1 MTPSIPKAHKRL
13 FALALSALVLCISS
27 ALHAQSTGST
37 INGTIQG
44 AVVDQRGQAIPGATI
59 AVTSGTNTPR
69 TAVSGPDGKFSIS
82 GLPTGAYTVQVAAT
96 GFSTQEK
103 NVTVSAD
110 SSAALSFPLTIAS
123 VAEEVTVEAEDDT
136 SLAVQLATVKAPIDM
151 ASPRTE
157 ITSQYIREFTTPV
170 TDFADITQAAPGT
183 ISYSTNGIGNG
194 QAKTWFRG
202 FQDGDFTM
210 TWDGV
215 PFQDSNDPTHHSWAY
230 VPAPAISYVDF
241 DRSPGTA
248 SDVGPTNFAGSVH
261 LFSPKMGNAMAI
273 KGSESY
279 GSFNTN
285 EYLGEFNSGLFGGKN
300 PKANLWFEGHH
311 MTSDGYQ
318 TNNDQQRTAGTL
330 KFNYRFS
337 DKTNLTLV
345 GTSVIVDSNTP
356 DSDPTRQQIA
366 VHGLNYIM
374 DSNPLN
380 PDGTSNAM
388 YYRFYTYHVPTNFE
402 VITFSK
408 ELGRGWRLETKP
420 YTYSYSNHQH
430 LFKNQS
436 QELTGNSIY
445 APISVPVTSTSAVDK
460 LNQYN
465 RGGEITTVSA
475 ASRFGV
481 FRAGA
486 WYEYT
491 RTHRYQIKTD
501 PRNWNDSP
509 FLKDQKFHERFI
521 TDSVQPFIEYQL
533 VTIPKWTITA
543 GLKSALYTMHLT
555 QYADGSTVGPLTCSS
570 ASTTTTASCSAF
582 TVHDAFYNNILPS
595 IEANYRIMNNWS
607 AYGQYGRGSE
617 IPPSSVFDVTGAQVA
632 VTPNPTTASTY
643 QGGTVLKLNNVL
655 FDADVYHVH
664 YASAYSSYKVT
675 DQTKPDYGDSYYY
688 ATPPRN
694 TTGFEAES
702 NVAVTHGLSFVLN
715 GTIGE
720 AKYEAASASTLPN
733 GTVVPASSSLWAA
746 GVADNTVSGGF
757 TYQDKGFDIGFFNK
771 RIGPRYVDNSSV
783 HQATQLSPFWMNN
796 LFVNY
801 AWHRNSIFDQ
811 AKIKLSINN
820 LFDNHDIVGLSPG
833 NSPTPTV
840 PFAPSALDQ
849 LQLLPGRS
857 IMITFQVGLSPKER

>member
-1 MTPSIPKAHKRL
+1 VTLSIPRVCER
-13 FALALSALVLCISS
+13 LSALVLF
-27 ALHAQSTGST
+27 ALLFVLAPWVQAQE
-37 INGTIQG
+37 NRGTIQG
-44 AVVDQRGQAIPGATI
+44 SVADQRSQAIQGATI
-59 AVTSGTNTPR
+59 AVTSLTTSDR
-69 TAVSGPDGKFSIS
+69 TVLSGPDGKFSIS
-82 GLPTGAYTVQVAAT
+82 GLPAGTYTVQVAAS
-96 GFSTQEK
+96 GFARKEK
-103 NVTVSAD
+103 SVVVSAG
-110 SSAALSFPLTIAS
+110 SSASLSFALTIAS
-123 VAEEVTVEAEDDT
+123 VSEEVTVEAEDDT
-136 SLAVQLATVKAPIDM
+136 SMAVQLATVKPLLDM

-157 ITSQYIREFTTPV
+157 ISSQYIREYTTPV
-170 TDFADITQAAPGT
+170 TDFSDITQAAPGT
-183 ISYSTNGIGNG
+183 VSYSTNGIGNG

-261 LFSPKMGNAMAI
+261 LFSPKMSNTMAI

-285 EYLGEFNSGLFGGKN
+285 EYLGEFNSGSFWKS
-300 PKANLWFEGHH
+300 KANLWFEGHH

-318 TNNDQQRTAGTL
+318 TNNDQQRTAGTV
-330 KFNYRFS
+330 KFNYKFS

-345 GTSVIVDSNTP
+345 GTQVIVDSNTP

-366 VHGLNYIM
+366 DHGLNYVM
-374 DSNPLN
+374 DSTPLN
-380 PDGTSNAM
+380 PDGTADSL
-388 YYRFYTYHVPTNFE
+388 YYKFYTYHVPTNFE
-402 VITFSK
+402 VITFTK
-408 ELGRGWRLETKP
+408 ELGRGWRLESKP

-436 QELTGNSIY
+436 QDLTSGSTY
-445 APISVPVTSTSAVDK
+445 APVSVPVTATSAVDK

-491 RTHRYQIKTD
+491 TTHRYQIKTD
-501 PRNWNDSP
+501 PRTWNDSP
-509 FLKDQKFHERFI
+509 FLKDQKFHEHFI
-521 TDSVQPFIEYQL
+521 TNSVQPFVEYQL
-533 VTIPKWTITA
+533 VSIPKWTITA
-543 GLKSALYTMHLT
+543 GLKSATYTMNLT

-570 ASTTTTASCSAF
+570 AATTTTASCSAF
-582 TVHDAFYNNILPS
+582 TNHTAFYNDLLPS
-595 IEANYRIMNNWS
+595 FEANYRIRDNWS
-607 AYGQYGRGSE
+607 VYGQYGRGSE

-632 VTPNPTTASTY
+632 VTPNPTIASTY
-643 QGGTVLKLNNVL
+643 QGGTVVKLNKVL

-664 YASAYSSYKVT
+664 YDSAYSSYKVT

-702 NVAVTHGLSFVLN
+702 NLVLTRGLSLVVN

-720 AKYEAASASTLPN
+720 AKYESAGAKTLGN
-733 GTVVPASSSLWAA
+733 GTVLPASNSMW
-746 GVADNTVSGGF
+746 VANVANDTASGGI
-757 TYQDKGFDIGFFNK
+757 TYQDHGFDIGFFNK

-783 HQATQLSPFWMNN
+783 HQATQLNPFWMNN

-801 AWHRNSIFDQ
+801 TMRRNSLFDQ
-811 AKIKLSINN
+811 SKIKLSVNN
-820 LFDNHDIVGLSPG
+820 LFDGHDIVGLSPG
-833 NSPTPTV
+833 SSPTPTV
-840 PFAPSALDQ
+840 PFAPSGLDQ

-857 IMITFQVGLSPKER
+857 IMITFQVGLSPRER

>member
-1 MTPSIPKAHKRL
+1 VTKMIVKVQECLVALAMTVLLVL
-13 FALALSALVLCISS
+13 FANP
-27 ALHAQSTGST
+27 LHAQEVS
-37 INGTIQG
+37 GTIQG
-44 AVVDQRGQAIPGATI
+44 TVVDLRGQAIQGATI
-59 AVTSGTNTPR
+59 AVASGTNTPR
-69 TAVSGPDGKFSIS
+69 TVVSGSDGKFSIS
-82 GLPTGAYTVQVAAT
+82 GLPAGSYTAQVSAT
-96 GFSTQEK
+96 GFSTVEK
-103 NVTVSAD
+103 NVVVSAG
-110 SSAALSFPLTIAS
+110 SNAALSFQMVIAS
-123 VAEEVTVEAEDDT
+123 VAEEVTVEAEDDS
-136 SLAVQLATVKAPIDM
+136 SLAVQQATVKAPIDM

-261 LFSPKMGNAMAI
+261 LFSPKMGNAMTI

-285 EYLGEFNSGLFGGKN
+285 EYLGEFNSGLFGGAN

-318 TNNDQQRTAGTL
+318 TNNDQQRTAGTV
-330 KFNYRFS
+330 KFNYKFS

-345 GTSVIVDSNTP
+345 GTQVIVDSNTP

-366 VHGLNYIM
+366 DHGLNYIM
-374 DSNPLN
+374 DSTPLN
-380 PDGTSNAM
+380 PDGTADAM
-388 YYRFYTYHVPTNFE
+388 YYKYYTYHVPTNFE
-402 VITFSK
+402 VITFTK
-408 ELGRGWRLETKP
+408 DLGRGWRLETKP
-420 YTYSYSNHQH
+420 YTYTYSNHQH

-436 QELTGNSIY
+436 QDLTAKSAY
-445 APISVPVTSTSAVDK
+445 TPVSVKVTSTSAVDK

-465 RGGEITTVSA
+465 RGGEITTISA

-491 RTHRYQIKTD
+491 TTHRYQLKTD
-501 PRNWNDSP
+501 PRTWVDSAN
-509 FLKDQKFHERFI
+509 LTDLKFHEYFV
-521 TDSVQPFIEYQL
+521 TNSVQPYIEYQL
-533 VTIPKWTITA
+533 VSIPKWTITA
-543 GLKSALYTMHLT
+543 GLKSATYTMSLN
-555 QYADGSTVGPLTCSS
+555 QLADGSTVGSLGCT
-570 ASTTTTASCSAF
+570 STTIAGCAGISARH
-582 TVHDAFYNNILPS
+582 TAFYNDILPS
-595 IEANYRIMNNWS
+595 IEANYRILNNWT

-632 VTPNPTTASTY
+632 VTPNPTVASTY
-643 QGGTVLKLNNVL
+643 QGGSVLKMDRVL

-664 YASAYSSYKVT
+664 YDSAYSSYKVT

-688 ATPPRN
+688 ATPPRD

-702 NVAVTHGLSFVLN
+702 NVAVTRGLSFVMN
-715 GTIGE
+715 GTLGQ
-720 AKYEAASASTLPN
+720 AMYEAASASTLPN
-733 GTVVPASSSLWAA
+733 GTVVPASGSLWVA
-746 GVADNTVSGGF
+746 GVAHNTASGGF
-757 TYQDKGFDIGFFNK
+757 TYQGRGLDFGFFNK
-771 RIGPRYVDNSSV
+771 RIGSRYVDNSSV
-783 HQATQLSPFWMNN
+783 HQAAQLAPFWMNN

-801 AWHRNSIFDQ
+801 TLRRNSIFDQ
-811 AKIKLSINN
+811 SKIKLSINN

-833 NSPTPTV
+833 SSPTPTV

-857 IMITFQVGLSPKER
+857 IMITFQVGLEPRER